1 MPNLL
6 EEAGRGI
13 ERATYTSTSDA
24 QDAIDNMDLNEL
36 RGKVIRVNLARPMK
50 TPIQGMANNKAS
62 KLLANTLSMIFT
74 HSTCLIQYG
83 NQKNGLSNMRNHLL
97 KVEVSHAT
105 FCYPLIYQQAR
116 L

>member
-1 MPNLL
+1 
-6 EEAGRGI
+6 
-13 ERATYTSTSDA
+13 
-24 QDAIDNMDLNEL
+24 MDLNEL

-62 KLLANTLSMIFT
+62 KLLASTLSMIFT
-74 HSTCLIQYG
+74 HSTCPIQYG

-97 KVEVSHAT
+97 KVEVSYGT

-116 L
+116 LQGLHSGLRHGATQHRQRAKVKVTMKALRT